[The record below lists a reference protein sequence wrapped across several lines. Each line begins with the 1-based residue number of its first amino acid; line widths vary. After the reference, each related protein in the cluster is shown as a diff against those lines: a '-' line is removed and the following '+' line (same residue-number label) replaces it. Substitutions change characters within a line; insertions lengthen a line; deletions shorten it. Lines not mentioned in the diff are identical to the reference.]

1 MKNILFRKGLAL
13 ILIFLFL
20 GVGVLSS
27 VSGKQA
33 TLNLENGALSRTTA
47 RIDNP
52 SFSKKMELEPHLL
65 FYIAF
70 GDFYVDGNY
79 VNGTA
84 KILFWLCM
92 KYFIFPEIPHIEF
105 NTDFGAKI
113 ISDFYDYYKIM
124 YTNLLEVFGLIA
136 GIITSIGFIPQIIK
150 GYRSKKLED
159 VSYYMPI
166 VLAIGMTIW
175 FIYGFLKEAL
185 AIIIANIIGI
195 FCNII
200 LIIMKKKYS

>member
-1 MKNILFRKGLAL
+1 MKKKIVGIFVF
-13 ILIFLFL
+13 LIFLFSIFPVVIGANNEKNIKDPSL
-20 GVGVLSS
+20 KVD
-27 VSGKQA
+27 
-33 TLNLENGALSRTTA
+33 NL
-47 RIDNP
+47 P
-52 SFSKKMELEPHLL
+52 FSKKMELEPHLL

-124 YTNLLEVFGLIA
+124 YTNH
-136 GIITSIGFIPQIIK
+136 T
-150 GYRSKKLED
+150 
-159 VSYYMPI
+159 
-166 VLAIGMTIW
+166 
-175 FIYGFLKEAL
+175 
-185 AIIIANIIGI
+185 IIIFAI
-195 FCNII
+195 
-200 LIIMKKKYS
+200 YR